1 MYHLHFHLALALVLG
16 QSAFSSSSP
25 YKRSSDQYELK
36 DRLGAVASESS
47 VCSKI
52 GVDLIKDGGNAAD
65 AVCLKELRKSH
76 SKLANRNNVHSQLVG
91 TVFCV
96 GVIGM
101 YHSGLGG
108 GGFMIVRG
116 SNGSYEFID
125 FREKAPAAAFT
136 DMYNNDTDLSLF
148 GGLASGVPG
157 ELRGTEYLHKHYG
170 KLPWAHVMRPAIN
183 LARNGF
189 IVTQDLVNYEN
200 EAIAGGPNFLAEN
213 PEFSIDFA
221 PNGVLLG
228 LNETIT
234 RQRYADTLETISKR
248 GADAFYT
255 GPIANATIQALRAS
269 NGTMTLEDLKNYT
282 VAIRKP
288 AQITYRNYKLT
299 ACSAPSSG
307 TVALSIMKTIEG
319 YGDIGEASAI
329 NLSTHRLDEAMRFAY
344 GEVSNSAFL
353 SVLYQIRNEEC
364 HTDLN
369 SEPIWVILYT
379 IQASTNT
386 N

>member
-1 MYHLHFHLALALVLG
+1 MLQMLYVW
-16 QSAFSSSSP
+16 
-25 YKRSSDQYELK
+25 
-36 DRLGAVASESS
+36 
-47 VCSKI
+47 
-52 GVDLIKDGGNAAD
+52 
-65 AVCLKELRKSH
+65 KSC
-76 SKLANRNNVHSQLVG
+76 ANRTWSLLTGIMSNLQLVG
-91 TVFCV
+91 TVFCI

-136 DMYNNDTDLSLF
+136 DMYNNDTDLSLY

-170 KLPWAHVMRPAIN
+170 KLPWAHVMTPAIN

-189 IVTQDLVNYEN
+189 TVTQDLVNYEN

-213 PEFSIDFA
+213 PEFAIDFA
-221 PNGVLLG
+221 PNGTLLG

-234 RQRYADTLETISKR
+234 RRRYADTLETISKR

-255 GPIANATIQALRAS
+255 GPIANATIQALKAA

-288 AQITYRNYKLT
+288 AQITYRDYKLT

-319 YGDIGEASAI
+319 YSDIGEASAL

-344 GEVSNSAFL
+344 GEVNTLAFFSL
-353 SVLYQIRNEEC
+353 LYQNKENR
-364 HTDLN
+364 TDLS
-369 SEPIWVILYT
+369 SEQI
-379 IQASTNT
+379 
-386 N
+386 